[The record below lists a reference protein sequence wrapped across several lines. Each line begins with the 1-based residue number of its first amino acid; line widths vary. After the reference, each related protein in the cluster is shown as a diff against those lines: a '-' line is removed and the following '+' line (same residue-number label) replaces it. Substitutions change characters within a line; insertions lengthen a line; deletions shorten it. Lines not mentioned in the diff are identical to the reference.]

1 MEFRILGPIEVREN
15 DLVLTL
21 GRPKQRAVLAALLLH
36 PGEAVPRTRLIDE
49 LWGEEPPATAVS
61 SLQVYVHGL
70 RQALGAERIETHGQS
85 YRLRVEEGEL
95 DLDRFERLVQRA
107 EQELAAG
114 RADAAAGR
122 IREALELWQG
132 PALADLA
139 DEPLARAEAG
149 RLEEQRLHALELRN
163 DVELALGR
171 HAALAAELDA
181 LVAEHPYRDRLRQQQ
196 VLALYRSGR
205 QKEALEAYQ
214 AARHGL
220 VEELGIEPSPELREL
235 ERAILRQDPALAAPE
250 RAEGLE
256 TRLPAPP
263 TPLVGRG
270 LEIAAVAGLLRGEA
284 RLVTLT
290 GPGGTGKT
298 RLALAVAEEL
308 STETPARFVDLAPL
322 RDPALV
328 AQTV

>member
-95 DLDRFERLVQRA
+95 DLDRFERLVTGA
-107 EQELAAG
+107 ERELEAG
-114 RADAAAGR
+114 RADSASGR
-122 IREALELWQG
+122 IREALALWQG

-139 DEPLARAEAG
+139 DEPLAQAETG

-171 HAALAAELDA
+171 HSALAAELES

-196 VLALYRSGR
+196 VLALYRAGR

-214 AARHGL
+214 AARHVL
-220 VEELGIEPSPELREL
+220 VEELGIEPSSELREL
-235 ERAILRQDPALAAPE
+235 ERAILRQDPELAAPRSE
-250 RAEGLE
+250 RLE
-256 TRLPAPP
+256 SRLP
-263 TPLVGRG
+263 T
-270 LEIAAVAGLLRGEA
+270 
-284 RLVTLT
+284 
-290 GPGGTGKT
+290 
-298 RLALAVAEEL
+298 
-308 STETPARFVDLAPL
+308 
-322 RDPALV
+322 
-328 AQTV
+328 